1 MTEVPTPPD
10 SANGEPGAPSPS
22 LLRPDALPPREY
34 QLTVVK
40 DAVEKNTLVVLP
52 TGLGKTLIS
61 VLAAAQLLE
70 RNPDMRVLVMAPTR
84 PLVLQHRESFRRLLL
99 LDEDSLVTMTGEVP
113 PPARAE
119 LWAQGCIFFT
129 TPQVV
134 ENDIARGRLSLKD
147 FCLVVF
153 DEAHR
158 AVKDYAYT
166 AIARHYM
173 ENSVYP
179 LLLGLTASPGGN
191 RERVIEVCEALSI
204 EKIVYR
210 THEDEDVSPYV
221 HNIETDWR
229 EVELPEQYNGILR
242 LIRRMV
248 DVRVEKLRSFL
259 PSDGQGGPPRYV
271 GKRLLLSLGE
281 RLREKLD
288 KTPGPARGPIFGYMM
303 LQSSTL
309 SLLHAA
315 ELLES
320 QGIRPLM
327 RFLNRLEDGKDEK
340 KSYRNIVKDAL
351 YPETYMLVVDNVEVE
366 HPKVEQ
372 LKLEIIKQYSK
383 DKKAKVLVFTQYRD
397 TAALLTS
404 ALKNDVF
411 IVERFVGQAS
421 KLGDEGMDQETQS
434 AVLDRFRSGEITV
447 LVATSVA
454 EEGLDIPD
462 VDLVVFYEPI
472 PSEIRFIQ
480 RKGRTGRSRV
490 GRVVIL
496 ATADSVD
503 TAYYFASQRKIK
515 RMRELM
521 LSIDTTL
528 GRVQRGPRPPPSPA
542 GAISKPPKARSRPE
556 KEPARMPAG
565 FEASTMDGARKD
577 ERSALTPSTRVPKHI
592 SPMGL
597 TPTAEAR
604 LIRQW
609 LMELLERNDEVFIED
624 MFERGAE
631 DGLGRG
637 DLLQALE
644 GLRHEGLVFKPRW
657 DVVKK
662 VKVRKEDRKDAHD
675 VSVIRVVQGC
685 AFLLIDGDTEAML
698 EPEEFPGEP
707 SLIKKGKM
715 FRARG
720 TLYDAGGK
728 KHLRVFE
735 VLE

>member
-1 MTEVPTPPD
+1 MTDEQ
-10 SANGEPGAPSPS
+10 APAKPS

-34 QLTVVK
+34 QLAVVK
-40 DAVEKNTLVVLP
+40 DAVERNTLVVLP

-70 RNPDMRVLVMAPTR
+70 RNPEMRVLVMAPTR
-84 PLVLQHRESFRRLLL
+84 PLVLQHRASFKKLLV

-113 PPARAE
+113 PPARE
-119 LWAQGCIFFT
+119 DLWAQGRIFFT

-134 ENDIARGRLSLKD
+134 ENDIAKGRLTLKD

-173 ENSVYP
+173 ETGVYP

-191 RERVIEVCEALSI
+191 RERVIEVCEALCI

-229 EVELPEQYNGILR
+229 EVELPEQYDGILR

-248 DVRVEKLRSFL
+248 DARVEKLRAFL

-271 GKRLLLSLGE
+271 GKRLLISLGD
-281 RLREKLD
+281 RLRETLD
-288 KTPGPARGPIFGYMM
+288 KTPGPERGPIFGYMM

-327 RFLNRLEDGKDEK
+327 RFLNRLEDEKDEK
-340 KSYRNIVKDAL
+340 KAYRNIVKDAL
-351 YPETYMLVVDNVEVE
+351 YPDTYKIVSDNVEVE

-383 DKKAKVLVFTQYRD
+383 DKTAKVLVFTQYRD

-404 ALKNDVF
+404 ALRNDVF
-411 IVERFVGQAS
+411 VVERFVGQAS
-421 KLGDEGMDQETQS
+421 KMGDEGMDQAAQS
-434 AVLDRFRSGEITV
+434 AILDRFRSGEITV

-528 GRVQRGPRPPPSPA
+528 GRAQRGPRPPPTPA
-542 GAISKPPKARSRPE
+542 SAVLKFPRPRPRPE
-556 KEPARMPAG
+556 NGPLTISAG
-565 FEASTMDGARKD
+565 FGAHTTGARQAPKP
-577 ERSALTPSTRVPKHI
+577 SASLPDHI
-592 SPMGL
+592 SPMGP
-597 TPTAEAR
+597 TATAEAR
-604 LIRQW
+604 LVRQW
-609 LMELLERNDEVFIED
+609 LMDLLERKDEVFIED

-631 DGLGRG
+631 DGLERA
-637 DLLQALE
+637 DLLEALDE
-644 GLRHEGLVFKPRW
+644 LRSEGLVFKPRW

-662 VKVRKEDRKDAHD
+662 VKERKGDRKDVHD
-675 VSVIRVVQGC
+675 VSVVKVVQGC
-685 AFLLIDGDTEAML
+685 AFLLIDGKTEALL
-698 EPEEFPGEP
+698 EPEEFPGDV
-707 SLIKKGKM
+707 SFIKKGSR
-715 FRARG
+715 FQVRG
-720 TLYDAGGK
+720 TLYDEKGK
-728 KHLRVFE
+728 THLRVFE